1 MSDVR
6 RVPFSIETF
15 LKRSW
20 PLLAIGIVLVFG
32 LAGVLF
38 HYAIAGQGRMK
49 TTSASI
55 VAETPSSTT
64 PETTLIPR
72 KLDGIPVLSQEAS
85 LQPFAVMVENSP
97 DARPLSGISAANL
110 VIEAPV
116 EGGITRFMAVF
127 DATTT
132 VDQIGPVRSAR
143 PYFVEL
149 ADGLNAIYAHV
160 GGSPEALQDIHA
172 FSDFRDLDQFYNAK
186 YFWRSAKRDAPHNV
200 YTRMDVLREAI
211 AAKAWSS
218 QSFKG
223 WAFLDGAATSSAR
236 GTVDVISVPYGG
248 TFNVTWKYDP
258 ETNSYT
264 RFQAGAIQK
273 DSDGAVVRVL
283 NVVVLLSEQQVLDEA
298 GRLRVRTTGSGKARL
313 FHDGRV
319 FEGTWHRQAGAWLS
333 FEGIDG
339 ADMTFEPGTTWVSI
353 VTSPAMFPAGNG
365 SSATSTAL

>member
-1 MSDVR
+1 MSDIR

-38 HYAIAGQGRMK
+38 HYAIAGQGRVK
-49 TTSASI
+49 TVSAP
-55 VAETPSSTT
+55 VAIEAPSSTT
-64 PETTLIPR
+64 PETALISR
-72 KLDGIPVLSQEAS
+72 KLDGMPVLPQEAS
-85 LQPFAVMVENSP
+85 LQPFAVMVENSLE
-97 DARPLSGISAANL
+97 ARPLSGISSANL

-116 EGGITRFMAVF
+116 EGGITRFMAIF

-132 VDQIGPVRSAR
+132 ADQIGPVRSAR

-149 ADGLNAIYAHV
+149 ADGLNAVYAHV

-172 FSDFRDLDQFYNAK
+172 FSGFRDLDQFYNAK

-200 YTRMDVLREAI
+200 YTRMDVLREAA
-211 AAKAWSS
+211 AAKAWSV
-218 QSFKG
+218 QPFKG
-223 WAFLDGAATSSAR
+223 WAFLDGAAASSVR
-236 GTVDVISVPYGG
+236 GNVNAIAVPYGG
-248 TFNVTWKYDP
+248 MFNVMWKYDP
-258 ETNSYT
+258 ETNTYT

-273 DSDGAVVRVL
+273 DSDGAVVRVS
-283 NVVVLLSEQQVLDEA
+283 NVVLLLSEQQVLDDV
-298 GRLRVRTTGSGKARL
+298 GRLRVRTTGGGKARL

-319 FEGTWHRQAGAWLS
+319 FEGTWHRQTGGWFS

-339 ADMTFEPGTTWVSI
+339 ADMTFEPGTTWLSI
-353 VTSPAMFPAGNG
+353 VTSPAMFSAGSG
-365 SSATSTAL
+365 SGTTSTAL